1 MAKKSLLKRITIF
14 SLLMVILPFSFGENK
29 QEKVVNPVVAEET
42 EPSLY
47 ELNPITAEEFLNL
60 EEETSAYYLMGF
72 LNEDNLGLLSFDD
85 PHSSMGI
92 YTIEYGE
99 NYSIDIGDRI
109 LSAIN
114 GVVEVSVQ
122 LDYTNMEKKYLIA
135 SMEYCKYIYVGE
147 KETMYLDFSE
157 YGNNFRAA
165 SFIDASNNYSLA
177 INSYYYDQTIYDN
190 VDQYLYYDTDYDS
203 LRITTENKS
212 EVLFY
217 PLSNDFIE
225 QYSWQ
230 YKFNSITE
238 DSDPA
243 LLLTMWQGLSYY
255 DKKYVIDS
263 FYEDS
268 DADIYPPTYDSGGKE
283 GVMTNLMQ
291 QFNMYQQLVSNAG
304 LDPFRCVDMDPNAIQ
319 VDYSRGVIT
328 GFSGFDCFTFASSIQ
343 DMTFFVDFEEQTEMS
358 LNNPDYPILGE
369 EFDLYYSVNDYEFTY
384 SLVPLHIAFK
394 TCNPDTTPLDNL
406 SLDSKPINEV
416 DGKVVM
422 EDTIYAD
429 SFTLASIPDGY
440 EAAVVTIECYENN
453 ISFINV
459 DETDYSYFDT
469 GKMEYQSEEL
479 TFSEA
484 YDENWSLVPLQ
495 EVTTYRLVYRL
506 KDSEEYAPS
515 YLCGY
520 FDFTTISESDAYS
533 KETKIN
539 NYEAYNEIK
548 SSPRFI
554 KALEIDASTYG
565 DFAYYFDNLFSSISS
580 SSKEELE
587 ALLAERSL
595 YDRYYYK
602 ASEIMLTNFMNS
614 LRSDRAISYFY
625 EQIEEFRSLYEEGT
639 FEYEEMDNFVDSA
652 IANAA
657 AQIDLY
663 TLQEEAAKQIADY
676 FNNKISTLIGI
687 DLPESLWN
695 TLSTYLKEIYDTSSK
710 EEIDEY
716 VSNFIN
722 EFDNLINQLVN
733 GE

>member
-1 MAKKSLLKRITIF
+1 MAKKSLLNRITIF
-14 SLLMVILPFSFGENK
+14 SLLMVALPFSFDENK
-29 QEKVVNPVVAEET
+29 QEKVVNPVVAEEN

-60 EEETSAYYLMGF
+60 QQETSAYYLMGF

-85 PHSSMGI
+85 SHSSMGI
-92 YTIEYGE
+92 YTIEYGD
-99 NYSIDIGDRI
+99 NYSIDISDRI

-114 GVVEVSVQ
+114 GVVEVSVK

-157 YGNNFRAA
+157 YGNNFRAT
-165 SFIDASNNYSLA
+165 SYPDASNNYSLA

-190 VDQYLYYDTDYDS
+190 VDQYLYYDADYDS
-203 LRITTENKS
+203 LKITTENKS

-255 DKKYVIDS
+255 DKKYIIDS
-263 FYEDS
+263 FYEDPE
-268 DADIYPPTYDSGGKE
+268 AGIYPPAYDSGGKE

-291 QFNMYQQLVSNAG
+291 KFNMYQQLVSNAG
-304 LDPFRCVDMDPNAIQ
+304 LDPFRCVDMDPNAIK

-343 DMTFFVDFEEQTEMS
+343 DMTFYVDFEEQTEMS
-358 LNNPDYPILGE
+358 LNNPDYPILGA
-369 EFDLYYSVNDYEFTY
+369 EFDLYYSVNDYDFTY
-384 SLVPLHIAFK
+384 SLVPLHISFK
-394 TCNPDTTPLDNL
+394 TFNPDITPLDNL

-422 EDTIYAD
+422 EDTIYAN
-429 SFTLASIPDGY
+429 SFTLTSIPEGY

-453 ISFINV
+453 ISFINL

-469 GKMEYQSEEL
+469 DKMEYQSEEL

-548 SSPRFI
+548 SSPRFME
-554 KALEIDASTYG
+554 ALEIDASTYG

-587 ALLAERSL
+587 SLLAERSL

-614 LRSDRAISYFY
+614 LKSDRAISYFN

-639 FEYEEMDNFVDSA
+639 FEYEEMDNFVDSL
-652 IANAA
+652 IANAST
-657 AQIDLY
+657 QIDLY

-722 EFDNLINQLVN
+722 EFDNLIN
-733 GE
+733 